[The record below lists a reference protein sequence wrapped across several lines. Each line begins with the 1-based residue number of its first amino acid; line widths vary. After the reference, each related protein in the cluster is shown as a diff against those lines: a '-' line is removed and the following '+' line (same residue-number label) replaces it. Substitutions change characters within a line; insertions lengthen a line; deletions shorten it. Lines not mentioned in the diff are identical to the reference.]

1 MRYEVICGNIG
12 TVYHGS
18 DGRTAM
24 RVFNTYRELSLSG
37 HGRAGNEEV
46 TLLDNG
52 EIAAELLPSI
62 EETGDDWS
70 AL

>member
-12 TVYHGS
+12 TVYHGN
-18 DGRTAM
+18 DGRTAT

-37 HGRAGNEEV
+37 IGRAGNEAV
-46 TLLDNG
+46 TLFDNG

-62 EETGDDWS
+62 EESEGQHGR
-70 AL
+70 